1 MTSEDLEGD
10 RRGKRL
16 GLLFF
21 FLSFFLYLGF
31 LLSLLYALLYYRWNC
46 RSILHFINLLH
57 FSSAIGNMHVLP
69 FSLTMTV
76 FSSILGTAAA
86 STVWR
91 RSNDGNPAASEY
103 TDAETNITFLGYSTS
118 TGFQFGMVLPS
129 SPTTDLVVQLVSPL
143 KDGGG
148 WGSVDFGSEMTGY
161 LMIVAWPDTSS
172 KAEAVKVSPRIATGY
187 EVSNG
192 ANVYSASNITITQI
206 PSGTFVNDT
215 HVAATFVCGGCVNA
229 DSFKSSVSKGSA
241 TFSYAYAL
249 TAVADPG
256 DVDTQLSDHTLL
268 GELYGPFDV
277 ALASAE
283 SSEYERWVELTGTA
297 TAGATGSAVSAST
310 APVATGSSTSGS
322 SGSGSSASSSS
333 SSSSSSSASSSS
345 EEDDT
350 GFSAGAVFALVGLG
364 FVYVLQAVQII

>member
-1 MTSEDLEGD
+1 
-10 RRGKRL
+10 
-16 GLLFF
+16 
-21 FLSFFLYLGF
+21 
-31 LLSLLYALLYYRWNC
+31 
-46 RSILHFINLLH
+46 
-57 FSSAIGNMHVLP
+57 MHVLP
-69 FSLTMTV
+69 FSLAMTV
-76 FSSILGTAAA
+76 FSSMLGTAAA
-86 STVWR
+86 SAWR
-91 RSNDGNPAASEY
+91 RSNDGNPSASKY

-118 TGFQFGMVLPS
+118 TGFKFGMALPS

-172 KAEAVKVSPRIATGY
+172 KAETVKISPRIATGY

-192 ANVYSASNITITQI
+192 ANLYSANNITITQI

-215 HVAATFVCGGCVNA
+215 HVAATFVCGGCINA
-229 DSFKSSVSKGSA
+229 DSFTSSVSKGSA

-283 SSEYERWVELTGTA
+283 SSEYQSWVELASTA
-297 TAGATGSAVSAST
+297 TAGATGSAASASA
-310 APVATGSSTSGS
+310 APVATGSSSSESSGSSGS
-322 SGSGSSASSSS
+322 SGSGSSSSSS
-333 SSSSSSSASSSS
+333 SSGSSGSSSAS
-345 EEDDT
+345 EEDGT
-350 GFSAGAVFALVGLG
+350 GFSAGGILALVGLG